1 MIINAPIVVHQK
13 SIFKKRKISEVSK
26 MSIYRCKRCN
36 YLYIDDEQTQPF
48 NKLKED
54 YRCPKCRASK
64 HFFVKKEL

>member
-1 MIINAPIVVHQK
+1 
-13 SIFKKRKISEVSK
+13 